1 LKFVGINM
9 ALYPKL
15 LQPWFR
21 EIDLMAEGLLD
32 AKSAARFL
40 GIGRSKVYDFM
51 ASQALPY
58 VKLGRS
64 RRIPK
69 VALKIFAEKG

>member
-1 LKFVGINM
+1 MPLF
-9 ALYPKL
+9 PKK
-15 LQPWFR
+15 LQPWFCDV
-21 EIDLMAEGLLD
+21 DLMAEGLLD
-32 AKSAARFL
+32 TKEAADFL

-51 ASQALPY
+51 ASQDLPY
-58 VKLGRS
+58 VKLGKC

>member
-1 LKFVGINM
+1 M
-9 ALYPKL
+9 

-21 EIDLMAEGLLD
+21 DVDLMAEGLLD
-32 AKSAARFL
+32 AKEAADFL
-40 GIGRSKVYDFM
+40 GIGRTKVYDFM
-51 ASQALPY
+51 SSQDLPY
-58 VKLGRS
+58 VKLGKS

>member
-1 LKFVGINM
+1 M
-9 ALYPKL
+9 ALFPKL
-15 LQPWFR
+15 LQPCYLGV
-21 EIDLMAEGLLD
+21 DLMAEGLLD
-32 AKSAARFL
+32 AKEAADFL

-51 ASQALPY
+51 ASQDLPY
-58 VKLGRS
+58 VKLGKS

>member
-1 LKFVGINM
+1 M
-9 ALYPKL
+9 ALFPKN

-21 EIDLMAEGLLD
+21 DIDLMAEGLLD
-32 AKSAARFL
+32 AKEAADFL

-51 ASQALPY
+51 ASQELPY
-58 VKLGRS
+58 VKLGKS

-69 VALKIFAEKG
+69 VALKIFAQKGG

>member
-1 LKFVGINM
+1 M

-15 LQPWFR
+15 LQPWFQGV
-21 EIDLMAEGLLD
+21 DLMAEGLLD
-32 AKSAARFL
+32 AKEAADFL
-40 GIGRSKVYDFM
+40 GIGRTKVYDFM
-51 ASQALPY
+51 SSHDLPY
-58 VKLGRS
+58 VKLGKS

>member
-1 LKFVGINM
+1 M
-9 ALYPKL
+9 ALYPKM

-21 EIDLMAEGLLD
+21 DVDLMAEGLLD
-32 AKSAARFL
+32 AKEAADFL
-40 GIGRSKVYDFM
+40 GIGRTKVYDFM
-51 ASQALPY
+51 SSQDLPY
-58 VKLGRS
+58 VKLGKS

>member
-1 LKFVGINM
+1 MGVEMTLF
-9 ALYPKL
+9 PKI
-15 LQPWFR
+15 LQPWYQ

-32 AKSAARFL
+32 AKEAANFL

-51 ASQALPY
+51 ASHKLPY
-58 VKLGRS
+58 VKLGKS

-69 VALKIFAEKG
+69 VALKIFAQKG

>member
-1 LKFVGINM
+1 M
-9 ALYPKL
+9 ALFPKQ
-15 LQPWFR
+15 LQPWY
-21 EIDLMAEGLLD
+21 IGVDLMAEGLLNP
-32 AKSAARFL
+32 KEAANFL
-40 GIGRSKVYDFM
+40 GIGRAKVYEFM
-51 ASQALPY
+51 ASLDLPY

>member
-1 LKFVGINM
+1 M
-9 ALYPKL
+9 ALFPKL
-15 LQPWFR
+15 LQPWYLGV
-21 EIDLMAEGLLD
+21 DLMAEGLLD
-32 AKSAARFL
+32 PKEAAAFL

-51 ASQALPY
+51 ASQDLPY
-58 VKLGRS
+58 VKLGKS

>member
-1 LKFVGINM
+1 M

-15 LQPWFR
+15 LQPWFQDV
-21 EIDLMAEGLLD
+21 DLMAEGLLG
-32 AKSAARFL
+32 AREAAAFL

-51 ASQALPY
+51 ASQDLPY
-58 VKLGRS
+58 VKLGKS

>member
-1 LKFVGINM
+1 M

-15 LQPWFR
+15 LQPWFQDV
-21 EIDLMAEGLLD
+21 DLMAEGLLD
-32 AKSAARFL
+32 AKEAAHFL
-40 GIGRSKVYDFM
+40 GICRTKVYDFM
-51 ASQALPY
+51 SSQDLPF
-58 VKLGRS
+58 VKLGKS